1 MKKSSVI
8 FEGVQLGMF
17 DMNDQE
23 FNQYKSLVQKFLFEI
38 YPDKVNIG
46 DIKFISGQKFDYPGR
61 YKSIINYAN
70 TNVTLLKSI
79 VKMFSI
85 ENVKE
90 LFEFLNKNYKE
101 IFSSEGSS
109 FANTL
114 NVLKKTEEYGNQN
127 EQLAAMY
134 MQSVI
139 KQKTGQNVEVKRTE
153 TDSREDFIDGID
165 LHFTLDGKRYTCQVK
180 PLKEFELIN
189 NSETYRIKSSGR
201 IKQYN
206 VSYFVFVNKDRQKF
220 AVFKNRNVTISND
233 TLTFPKSSFVFSN

>member
-1 MKKSSVI
+1 
-8 FEGVQLGMF
+8 
-17 DMNDQE
+17 
-23 FNQYKSLVQKFLFEI
+23 
-38 YPDKVNIG
+38 
-46 DIKFISGQKFDYPGR
+46 
-61 YKSIINYAN
+61 
-70 TNVTLLKSI
+70 
-79 VKMFSI
+79 
-85 ENVKE
+85 
-90 LFEFLNKNYKE
+90 
-101 IFSSEGSS
+101 
-109 FANTL
+109 
-114 NVLKKTEEYGNQN
+114 
-127 EQLAAMY
+127 

>member
-8 FEGVQLGMF
+8 FEGVQLGTF

-23 FNQYKSLVQKFLFEI
+23 FNQYKNLVQKLIFEI

-46 DIKFISGQKFDYPGR
+46 NIKFIAGQKFDYTGR

-79 VKMFSI
+79 VKLFSI
-85 ENVKE
+85 ESVKE

-101 IFSSEGSS
+101 LFSPEGSGFS
-109 FANTL
+109 NTL
-114 NVLKKTEEYGNQN
+114 SVLKKTEEYGNQN

-139 KQKTGQNVEVKRTE
+139 KQKTGQNIEVKRTE

-165 LHFTLDGKRYTCQVK
+165 LYFTLDGKRYTCQVK
-180 PLKEFELIN
+180 PLKNLEVN
-189 NSETYRIKSSGR
+189 NSEDYKITSSGR